1 MIEGGRPEHPSEPM
15 ELALAV
21 PMEESVEGRA
31 STNRARL
38 EAMYRAHHQAI
49 WRFLRRMGHGPE
61 LAADATHQAYV
72 VAAER
77 IEQIYLGSERAYLFS
92 TAFRVAR
99 GLARKVRRDDL
110 DGEVEHLAAVTRS
123 QSPGGESERRA
134 ALDALER
141 ILSGLDE
148 ALVSV
153 FVLHEIEGFTSPEIA
168 ETLGIPVGTV
178 ASRLRR
184 AREAFRERA
193 RLLERRPFESLE
205 PRSSRPPLPALE
217 GGAS

>member
-1 MIEGGRPEHPSEPM
+1 MIERGPPGHDPEPM

-21 PMEESVEGRA
+21 PLEDSVEVRA

-72 VAAER
+72 IAAER
-77 IEQIYLGSERAYLFS
+77 LERIFLGSERAYLFS
-92 TAFRVAR
+92 TALRVAH

-110 DGEVEHLAAVTRS
+110 DGEVELLSAVTRR
-123 QSPGGESERRA
+123 QSPNGESERRA

-141 ILSGLDE
+141 ILSGLE
-148 ALVSV
+148 ESLVSV

-193 RLLERRPFESLE
+193 RLLERRPFEGGE
-205 PRSSRPPLPALE
+205 PRSSRPPSPTLE